1 MAGGTPSTTLVF
13 VRVGLTRPLKLG
25 SPAGQ
30 CDVVGTGSDTRL
42 VVTSNSENC
51 VDTAVPGL
59 PSTAITAEIG
69 GGVKS
74 SLPMPAVLWSV
85 IDAMVSCNVPS
96 VLTAIVAPLTPV
108 PAPVSAALTKCPFTG
123 AFHL

>member
-74 SLPMPAVLWSV
+74 VLPRPAVRWLV
-85 IDAMVSCNVPS
+85 IEAMVGRNLAAVVPAAVPPWS
-96 VLTAIVAPLTPV
+96 PV
-108 PAPVSAALTKCPFTG
+108 PAPGGTPL
-123 AFHL
+123 